1 MQGVLPGQLSASDN
15 AARNQGSQGNPNDS
29 EKSSSSTRKVSDD
42 DAHILPASLFFT
54 TETSAGRTTLDPSS
68 ERPREEKHRKKD
80 RKKVR
85 IAPEEGDDLKHRPSH
100 FSHCSARTLAS
111 RGSTWSQSNMSIMH
125 SMGPRSLNSITFQD
139 GVTVRGIDLRL
150 VMRRVAHIFSSPV
163 GDDSS
168 SGAEEVPCIRTFIS
182 HNWSVPRF
190 QKFLQLIM
198 AHNSCRAALTAIVAS
213 LICCA
218 LVAFGQLPVY
228 ESVKFQG
235 GDIVERSM
243 YSLILSTHVFIA
255 MLLFGH
261 EVDCCS
267 RHPVFLDK
275 CCISQS
281 DPDLKRKGIESIG
294 AFLFHC
300 ERMVVLYSDVYLQR
314 LWTVFE
320 LGLFLTLRQ
329 GAPIVVVP
337 VFMPML
343 VIGGFFVCSLNSIGI
358 EVLQMRSVV
367 EHYPDSTRNMM
378 QYMLFFSVLML
389 TVPVSGYV
397 LRRWAR
403 DNHNIRRYARE
414 FSIRKAQCADEKD
427 RDLVQGNVIAYL
439 RDLTIVESHHSDD
452 EVLDTFDRLVAQTVP
467 RVLEKSLG
475 CVGIPYCY
483 IIMVQLS
490 VATLA
495 LEALSLDIRNGEPIR
510 VCSLNLALEF
520 VLLAAVCPLLLAALA
535 WTLSLQLQLAG
546 LRDACYSL
554 GSSLAVAKC
563 MFIAS
568 NGGQILRDDAK
579 HEDGALAIFIL
590 ISVVL
595 FAITCCVYG
604 RRWLLPMTR
613 RLCSRSDGFTS
624 LH

>member
-337 VFMPML
+337 VFMPTL
-343 VIGGFFVCSLNSIGI
+343 VIGGFFVCSLRSIGI

-367 EHYPDSTRNMM
+367 EHYPDTNRSL
-378 QYMLFFSVLML
+378 QYALFFSVLML
-389 TVPVSGYV
+389 TGVLAGYV

-439 RDLTIVESHHSDD
+439 RDLTIVELSQSDD
-452 EVLDTFDRLVAQTVP
+452 EVLSTFDRLVAKTVP

-475 CVGIPYCY
+475 HIGIPYSY
-483 IIMVQLS
+483 IIMAQLS
-490 VATLA
+490 VAMLA
-495 LEALSLDIRNGEPIR
+495 LEALSVDFRNEEPIR

-520 VLLAAVCPLLLAALA
+520 LLLAGVIPLLLAALA
-535 WTLSLQLQLAG
+535 WILSFQLQLTG
-546 LRDACYSL
+546 LPDACYSY
-554 GSSLAVAKC
+554 GSSLSAVAC
-563 MFIAS
+563 MFLAS
-568 NGGQILRDDAK
+568 YGGQALRDDAK
-579 HEDGALAIFIL
+579 SDDGALALF
-590 ISVVL
+590 VL
-595 FAITCCVYG
+595 ASAVLLAATFCVYG
-604 RRWLLPMTR
+604 RRWLLLMTK
-613 RLCSRSDGFTS
+613 RLCSRSDGFIS